1 MIDEPRDRHYGTPM
15 SEWIALVPGELPLD
29 AVGLF
34 QIVPDGRD
42 GFGLKDA
49 ALTDFVRRC
58 IHALLDAGAIP
69 VRGGK
74 GTDYDWLPQRQY
86 GVTKDEITESII
98 REWLAMPD
106 DPLVLC
112 GEGVWF
118 ARPRP
123 GTKHVKLD

>member
-1 MIDEPRDRHYGTPM
+1 MIDEPQDKDYGTPL
-15 SEWIALVPGELPLD
+15 SEWLALLPGDLPRDATGLWEIVPAGREGFGFTNSALV
-29 AVGLF
+29 
-34 QIVPDGRD
+34 
-42 GFGLKDA
+42 
-49 ALTDFVRRC
+49 DFVRRA
-58 IHALLDAGAIP
+58 IHTLLDAGAIP

-74 GTDYDWLPQRQY
+74 GTDYEWVAQKQY
-86 GVTKDEITESII
+86 GIGKDEITESII
-98 REWLAMPD
+98 REWQAMPD